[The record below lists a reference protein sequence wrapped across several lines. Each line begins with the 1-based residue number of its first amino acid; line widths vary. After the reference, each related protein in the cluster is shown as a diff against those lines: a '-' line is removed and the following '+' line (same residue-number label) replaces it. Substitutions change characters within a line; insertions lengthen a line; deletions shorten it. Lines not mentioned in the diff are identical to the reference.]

1 MNIYNLPPAMVGR
14 DGLVGGQRRTERR
27 RLCLSRLTTTR
38 RRREGGG
45 VCCRCLWSSLVDGGV
60 GSIGEDEKRRK
71 VEEKK
76 PDGMANGTDC
86 FFQKVERLVGTSS
99 KVLCEYC
106 TAKEKVAASIL
117 SLLPSTP
124 ATEYSSSSLHF
135 FFASHLLPSAIFLK
149 LHVFK
154 LHHLHFIFTYS
165 SFTTSAYFYAKEK
178 KAKAKDDDCF
188 EIVSDEDN
196 TKQDGTLNSF
206 VKKQT
211 TMNQATKNREPVV
224 HALCR
229 LLYGEA
235 LSFNLVKSP
244 LWKDALKKV
253 GEYDDEWIT
262 ETEDVCLPEDIS
274 WMDVHEC
281 FKEDEGTSSN
291 KRKRGPRNLNKV
303 PVANDRGKTTVVDTD
318 TYDDFEVEDYHEGDE
333 VGLHDIPINEEDEVG
348 PL

>member
-1 MNIYNLPPAMVGR
+1 M
-14 DGLVGGQRRTERR
+14 
-27 RLCLSRLTTTR
+27 
-38 RRREGGG
+38 
-45 VCCRCLWSSLVDGGV
+45 
-60 GSIGEDEKRRK
+60 
-71 VEEKK
+71 
-76 PDGMANGTDC
+76 
-86 FFQKVERLVGTSS
+86 VERLVGTSS

-135 FFASHLLPSAIFLK
+135 FFCFTSSAKCHLFEASRVQAPSSSLH

-154 LHHLHFIFTYS
+154 LHDFSLFLCQRMKNHLAGTKKDIAACTVVDENIKQLFLGLLMGFE
-165 SFTTSAYFYAKEK
+165 EK

-253 GEYDDEWIT
+253 GEYGKGLK
-262 ETEDVCLPEDIS
+262 LPS
-274 WMDVHEC
+274 
-281 FKEDEGTSSN
+281 
-291 KRKRGPRNLNKV
+291 
-303 PVANDRGKTTVVDTD
+303 
-318 TYDDFEVEDYHEGDE
+318 YHAEQCR
-333 VGLHDIPINEEDEVG
+333 
-348 PL
+348 